1 MSSLWFLIEK
11 QDLFVYVYNLKLTFL
26 VWFLIKVTFFVF
38 VFDSEMS
45 NFVNIYELDMAF
57 LFFSISGLNRNF
69 HHQVT
74 FHPNTI
80 SMMSTKPTCFG
91 QLVLAALGG
100 SPSFPILSTQ
110 GHCQNN
116 LSHQIHTGNIRISEV
131 EYI

>member
-26 VWFLIKVTFFVF
+26 VWFLIKVTFLFL
-38 VFDSEMS
+38 SLIQKCRP
-45 NFVNIYELDMAF
+45 FVNIYELDMAF

-116 LSHQIHTGNIRISEV
+116 LSHQTHTGNIRISEV